1 MRKDANETTPADDT
15 ATTDATTDVRRRG
28 HDQARPSG
36 DAQGLSS
43 TEDAADES
51 VQELADE
58 GQGYEADVI
67 DGVEDAADHPEQP
80 VRSHESRLPF
90 PPQEDGD

>member
-1 MRKDANETTPADDT
+1 MTKPTPKSTLDGKVGRAG
-15 ATTDATTDVRRRG
+15 RLGHERG
-28 HDQARPSG
+28 DPSG
-36 DAQGLSS
+36 DEQGLSS
-43 TEDAADES
+43 IEDAADES

-58 GQGYEADVI
+58 GQAYEADVI

-90 PPQEDGD
+90 PPQDDGD